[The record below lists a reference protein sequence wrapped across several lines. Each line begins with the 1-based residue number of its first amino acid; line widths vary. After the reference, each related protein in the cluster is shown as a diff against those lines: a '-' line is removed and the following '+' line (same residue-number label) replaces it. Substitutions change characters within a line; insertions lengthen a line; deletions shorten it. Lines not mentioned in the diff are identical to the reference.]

1 MKKIK
6 NILFDLGG
14 VLFPLSVPA
23 TIEALMKAANTT
35 QEQLDKWLKYNDLD
49 NRYET
54 GECTTKEFLDGLNE
68 VCGSQLDLE
77 TFTRCWNAM
86 ILGYPAEHQRI
97 LDALRSK
104 GYNLY
109 ILSNINE
116 LHVDY
121 VELLA
126 QWPQNLFV
134 KKYYSNEIHFA
145 KPHREC
151 YEYVIND
158 SKIDPAETLYIDD
171 RPDNAAMGREM
182 GFVTINMPQNGNL
195 YEEIQDLLK

>member
-23 TIEALMKAANTT
+23 TIEALAAATHTT
-35 QEQLDKWLKYNDLD
+35 EQQLDKWLKHNDLGV
-49 NRYET
+49 RYET
-54 GECTTKEFLDGLNE
+54 GRCTTREFLDGLNE
-68 VCGSQLDLE
+68 VCGSNLDME

-86 ILGYPAEHQRI
+86 ILSYPGHYTAI
-97 LDALRSK
+97 LENLRQK

-109 ILSNINE
+109 ILSNIND
-116 LHVDY
+116 LHVQY
-121 VELLA
+121 VEQLA
-126 QWPQNLFV
+126 QWPENLFV

-145 KPHREC
+145 KPSREC
-151 YEYVIND
+151 YEYVISD

-171 RPDNAAMGREM
+171 RADNAAMGAEM
-182 GFVTINMPQNGNL
+182 GFITINMKQNGDLDKELQNL
-195 YEEIQDLLK
+195 

>member
-23 TIEALMKAANTT
+23 TIEALATAAHTT
-35 QEQLDKWLKYNDLD
+35 EQQLDKWLKHNDLGV
-49 NRYET
+49 RYET
-54 GECTTKEFLDGLNE
+54 GRCTTREFLDGLNE
-68 VCGSQLDLE
+68 VCGSNLDME

-86 ILGYPAEHQRI
+86 ILSYPGHYTAI
-97 LDALRSK
+97 LENLRQK

-109 ILSNINE
+109 ILSNIND
-116 LHVDY
+116 LHVQY
-121 VELLA
+121 VEQLA
-126 QWPQNLFV
+126 QWPENLFV

-145 KPHREC
+145 KPSREC
-151 YEYVIND
+151 YEYVISD

-171 RPDNAAMGREM
+171 RADNAAMGAEM
-182 GFVTINMPQNGNL
+182 GFITINMKQNGDLDKELQNL
-195 YEEIQDLLK
+195 